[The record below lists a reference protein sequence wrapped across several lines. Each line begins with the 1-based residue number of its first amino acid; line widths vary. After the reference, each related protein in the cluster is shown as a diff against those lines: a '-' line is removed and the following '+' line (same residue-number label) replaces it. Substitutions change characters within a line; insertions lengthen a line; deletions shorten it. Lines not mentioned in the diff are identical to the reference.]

1 MGKKRSFMWE
11 NCDIFVVYLRPT
23 EWPPCFLTCL
33 SSLYFRPRYLVTSF
47 FLSNRAGSGCQNP
60 SCDSGCGHLLPVFW
74 PHSFPFSGQ
83 MNKVTT
89 VHSAIRMQSSRN
101 RNLLKP
107 SGRARLLIGYD
118 GPCNRER
125 LVRQREGRLEPATFY
140 LLGHFDY
147 LLGQLAPVLNMLKA
161 SDRERE
167 PEREGRINIKKKR
180 ERVLYISIWPVSL
193 HLLHLGFASGGSCS
207 CWICMSALAIV

>member
-1 MGKKRSFMWE
+1 
-11 NCDIFVVYLRPT
+11 
-23 EWPPCFLTCL
+23 
-33 SSLYFRPRYLVTSF
+33 
-47 FLSNRAGSGCQNP
+47 
-60 SCDSGCGHLLPVFW
+60 
-74 PHSFPFSGQ
+74 

-180 ERVLYISIWPVSL
+180 ESSLYIDLARLASSSPSWLCIRRQLLLLNLHVRPSEYSTPLSL
-193 HLLHLGFASGGSCS
+193 
-207 CWICMSALAIV
+207 